1 MKNALIT
8 IIEQA
13 QLALRET
20 HPAGTFDNAKRW
32 YPSEPCLFCDCI
44 RTPSR
49 AHPYSLMV
57 HARSMEHVADLNDAD
72 MNDVK
77 RIRKYLNS
85 LSKGAYVKIF
95 NKLDKNERKT
105 VLEAFKDS
113 LTDLKENNKYDISEE
128 EANELINTINT
139 LKI

>member
-1 MKNALIT
+1 
-8 IIEQA
+8 
-13 QLALRET
+13 
-20 HPAGTFDNAKRW
+20 
-32 YPSEPCLFCDCI
+32 
-44 RTPSR
+44 
-49 AHPYSLMV
+49 
-57 HARSMEHVADLNDAD
+57 

-113 LTDLKENNKYDISEE
+113 LTDLEENNKYDISEE